1 MILRSLYTRLALS
14 FAAILLCFGSVLG
27 VVSYNAARMHQQ
39 EVSQTLNRGLAA
51 HIAGH
56 NGLDAPSSD
65 AAGRDG
71 IGELFHMLMAVN
83 PLIEV
88 YMLDAAGRIVMHS
101 APEGHL
107 QMRQVSLA
115 PVHAFLAGERLPV
128 VGDNPRIAG
137 RRDVFSVAPVTRA
150 NGEPGYLYVVLAG
163 ETYTRMSQSAGLG
176 YALTAGLWLG
186 VAVLCCAL
194 VAGLV
199 IFRGI
204 TRRINRLAA
213 RVEAFSPAGEARV
226 GVRRG
231 SDSGRDEIG
240 RLVDSFGRM
249 ARTITRQ
256 LDELKRQDTLRRELV
271 ANVSHDLRT
280 PLTAMHN
287 YLETLLA
294 RADRLTPA
302 ERTDFLERAVRQS
315 QGVARLAQQLFELA
329 RLECEEAPPQ
339 PEPFCINELL
349 QDVGHKMQFGAAAA
363 GVKLDIA
370 HPRDGLMVE
379 ADIGLI
385 ERVLTNLIDN
395 ALRSTSRGGTVRL
408 DAVRDGAAVA
418 VSVADTGCGI
428 ATEHLPTLFSR
439 DSPLR
444 RRSGGDVSRGGL
456 GLLIV
461 HRILAL
467 HRTAIEVDSE
477 PARGTC
483 FRFSLPAAGACVQA
497 A

>member
-1 MILRSLYTRLALS
+1 MILRSLYTRLAMS

-39 EVSQTLNRGLAA
+39 EVSQTLNRGLAQ
-51 HIAGH
+51 HIAAH
-56 NGLDAPSSD
+56 NRLDGGTTDVEDS
-65 AAGRDG
+65 AGV
-71 IGELFHMLMAVN
+71 GELFHMLMAVN

-101 APEGHL
+101 APAGHL
-107 QMRQVSLA
+107 QMQQVSLA
-115 PVHAFLAGERLPV
+115 PVKAFLAGERLPV

-150 NGEPGYLYVVLAG
+150 DGEPGYLYVVLAG
-163 ETYTRMSQSAGLG
+163 EMYTRMSQSAGLG

-204 TRRINRLAA
+204 TRRINRLAE
-213 RVEAFSPAGEARV
+213 RVEAFTPVFGETRGAR
-226 GVRRG
+226 RTDAR
-231 SDSGRDEIG
+231 RDEIG
-240 RLVDSFGRM
+240 RLVHSFGRM

-256 LDELKRQDTLRRELV
+256 LDELKRQDMLRRELV

-280 PLTAMHN
+280 PLTVMHN

-294 RADRLTPA
+294 RADRLAPA
-302 ERTDFLERAVRQS
+302 EQADFLERAVRQS

-329 RLECEEAPPQ
+329 RLECEEVPPQ

-349 QDVGHKMQFGAAAA
+349 QDVGHKMQFGAAAV
-363 GVKLDIA
+363 GVRLDIV
-370 HPRDGLMVE
+370 HPRDGLKVE

-395 ALRSTSRGGTVRL
+395 ALRSTPRGGTVSL
-408 DAVRDGAAVA
+408 DAVPDGETVV
-418 VSVADTGCGI
+418 VSVTDTGCGI
-428 ATEHLPTLFSR
+428 APEHLPTLFSR

-444 RRSGGDVSRGGL
+444 RRGAGDVSRGGL

-467 HRTAIEVDSE
+467 HRTAIEVESE
-477 PARGTC
+477 PARGTR
-483 FRFSLPAAGACVQA
+483 FRFSLTAVGRCAQA